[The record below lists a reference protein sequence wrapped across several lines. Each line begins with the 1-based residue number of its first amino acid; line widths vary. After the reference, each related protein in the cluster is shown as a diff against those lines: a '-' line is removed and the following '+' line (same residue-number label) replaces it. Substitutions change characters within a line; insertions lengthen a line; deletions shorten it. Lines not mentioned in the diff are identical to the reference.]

1 MIIAH
6 PICHRISWY
15 VSKSIY
21 LLATLWLLTGCT
33 SFASSSEQSPGK
45 LISEEMSS
53 SGTAYP
59 QPGIRRL
66 DVTSELIPSVSVP
79 SARLAASLQ
88 IQTRELF
95 LKNVG
100 PFASSLA
107 VDKQYLYFD
116 LAAGLLCRT
125 PLSGGEAEIV
135 MISKYWDVESIPY
148 PSSCKSVFRDN
159 WHSTIFRLRQ
169 SKEWLLFTNNASP
182 LLYSPHTIFA
192 YHMSTGKLKE
202 IAYDEDSSSLDDY
215 AVAGDWAVL
224 VTLDFLED
232 DPECQGNSI
241 VTMINLA
248 TDERQELYRGCIRD
262 AFYYDPFAG
271 VALTEEW
278 ITLVRRYSDALGGGS
293 EIVLWNRQT
302 NAQQVISGDDY
313 SRFPAMSGDW
323 VAWLVAPENHEIG
336 PDSPEYTVLHQ
347 ISTGWQQQ
355 LYPAY
360 GTDEPHLTDGR
371 WLYWRKLADPE
382 PWQSVYD
389 LSTGRLYTFTTD
401 SPTFSLYSWEIRGNT
416 ISWSLDEM
424 KSEDGIPDGYLRW
437 RTGADPTVLMTV
449 NPPPSPTW
457 WQLKS
462 GEPGY
467 RAYGLKNLEIPSPSQ
482 AAP

>member
-1 MIIAH
+1 M
-6 PICHRISWY
+6 
-15 VSKSIY
+15 
-21 LLATLWLLTGCT
+21 TG
-33 SFASSSEQSPGK
+33 A
-45 LISEEMSS
+45 
-53 SGTAYP
+53 P
-59 QPGIRRL
+59 Q
-66 DVTSELIPSVSVP
+66 VET
-79 SARLAASLQ
+79 Q
-88 IQTRELF
+88 ELF
-95 LKNVG
+95 IHNTVSS
-100 PFASSLA
+100 ATSLA
-107 VDKQYLYFD
+107 FDDRYLYFNSN
-116 LAAGLLCRT
+116 AGLLCRT
-125 PLSGGEAEIV
+125 PLAGGDTEIV
-135 MISKYWDVESIPY
+135 MTNEYWQIDLTPFFSPCTTTLNAD
-148 PSSCKSVFRDN
+148 PFSPA
-159 WHSTIFRLRQ
+159 IFRLKQ
-169 SKEWLLFTNNASP
+169 SEEWLLFVSRAMPS
-182 LLYSPHTIFA
+182 LYSPHTVYA
-192 YHMSTGKLKE
+192 YHMPTGMLKA
-202 IAYDEDSSSLDDY
+202 ILRDQDDSSLDAY
-215 AVAGDWAVL
+215 AVVGDWAVL
-224 VTLDFLED
+224 VILDFLEG
-232 DPECQGNSI
+232 DPNCQGNSI

-271 VALTEEW
+271 VALTEAW
-278 ITLVRRYSDALGGGS
+278 IALVRRYSDALGGGS

-302 NAQQVISGDDY
+302 NAQQVISSDDY

-371 WLYWRKLADPE
+371 WLYWRKLANPE

-416 ISWSLDEM
+416 IAWSLHEM

-437 RTGADPTVLMTV
+437 RKGADPTVLMTV
-449 NPPPSPTW
+449 NPPPPPTW

-467 RAYGLKNLEIPSPSQ
+467 RAYGLENLEIPSPS
-482 AAP
+482 PPEP